1 MQFQQAV
8 ATVFRKYAVFTGRAS
23 RSEYWY
29 FVLFNV
35 VVSAVFSFLGLLFGG
50 SDGPAGWVMVLSY
63 IYGLATL
70 LPGLGVSVR
79 RMHDIGKGGRLDIH
93 QPRAAD
99 RNHLVHCPGGH
110 SRRAGSQPLRR
121 PRGLKRND
129 IDHSIDT

>member
-79 RMHDIGKGGRLDIH
+79 RMHDIGKGGGWIFINLVPLIGTIWFIVL
-93 QPRAAD
+93 AAT
-99 RNHLVHCPGGH
+99 
-110 SRRAGSQPLRR
+110 AGEPVPNRFGA
-121 PRGLKRND
+121 PED
-129 IDHSIDT
+129 